1 MKKVFAFTLLLG
13 SCAAAWSQASDAT
26 TIYGIVDAGLNR
38 VTGMAG
44 GSQTQLASGIMDGS
58 RLGFTGGEDMG
69 GGWKAIFTLESRFE
83 INNGTLGSRPSSG
96 LQLPDRLSNAAL
108 LGLPSVLQPAVTA
121 VGAQL
126 AGQGLGVNLRNGIFD
141 RKAYVGLVTPVGA
154 VLLGRQY
161 TPAFEVLATFDN
173 MKFQSSLSAGQIV
186 ALPQAVD
193 IRADNALAYRA
204 QQGPFTVSAMLALG
218 QVSGSF
224 SAKRLV
230 GVLGMYQTEA
240 YSFGAG
246 YNERNNELGQKAL
259 RSAIVG
265 ASVAVGPGKFSGLY
279 GTVKDDHP
287 ADLSTIAAG
296 LVASTA
302 GTATPISLPVA
313 QAVQNAFT
321 EGLKQDGRL
330 ASIGYTL
337 VSGALTSYV
346 SFNRYNDLRP
356 ANADID
362 SYGVAYSYA
371 LSKRTDINLVL
382 THFNNK
388 NLAQAAPGGNG
399 FQGGVTASAGTD
411 SNNVALGVRHR
422 F

>member
-1 MKKVFAFTLLLG
+1 MKKVFAFTLLFG
-13 SCAAAWSQASDAT
+13 SCAAAWSQASDTT

-38 VTGMAG
+38 VTGLKG

-69 GGWKAIFTLESRFE
+69 GGWKAIFALESRFE

-96 LQLPDRLSNAAL
+96 LQVPDRLANADL
-108 LGLPSVLQPAVTA
+108 LGLPAALQPAVTA
-121 VGAQL
+121 VASGIAQS
-126 AGQGLGVNLRNGIFD
+126 QLGVNLRNSIFD

-161 TPAFEVLATFDN
+161 TPAFEVFATFDN
-173 MKFQSSLSAGQIV
+173 MKFQSSLSAGQIG
-186 ALPQAVD
+186 ALPSIVD

-218 QVSGSF
+218 QSGAF
-224 SAKRLV
+224 ANKRLI
-230 GVLGMYQTEA
+230 GALGMYQTDA
-240 YSFGAG
+240 YSVGVG
-246 YNERNNELGQKAL
+246 YNERNNELGEKAL
-259 RSAIVG
+259 RSAIFG
-265 ASVAVGPGKFSGLY
+265 ATVAVGPGKFSGLY
-279 GTVKDDHP
+279 ATVKDDHP
-287 ADLSTIAAG
+287 ADLSSIAAG

-302 GTATPISLPVA
+302 STPTPISLPVA
-313 QAVQNAFT
+313 QAVQKAFT
-321 EGLKQDGRL
+321 EGLKQNGRL

-411 SNNVALGVRHR
+411 SNNFALGLRHR